1 MRGYTTMGIANFT
14 LGALL
19 TVGSTLMVASA
30 AVGNNDFALM
40 SIWKLPG
47 TPTEDRWLEV
57 RSIDGSDANVLYHVS
72 VLSRKKGSQVWDI
85 KHIVPHMAITAA
97 ALRRSV
103 VQLASGERD
112 SYPESYDNGYR
123 QWLQARSE
131 GSAPICATSV
141 IECAHL

>member
-1 MRGYTTMGIANFT
+1 
-14 LGALL
+14 
-19 TVGSTLMVASA
+19 
-30 AVGNNDFALM
+30 
-40 SIWKLPG
+40 
-47 TPTEDRWLEV
+47 
-57 RSIDGSDANVLYHVS
+57 
-72 VLSRKKGSQVWDI
+72 
-85 KHIVPHMAITAA
+85 MAITAA

>member
-1 MRGYTTMGIANFT
+1 MGIANFT
-14 LGALL
+14 LGVLL

-30 AVGNNDFALM
+30 AVANNDFALR

>member
-1 MRGYTTMGIANFT
+1 MRGYTILGIANFT
-14 LGALL
+14 LGVLL
-19 TVGSTLMVASA
+19 SVGSTLMVASA
-30 AVGNNDFALM
+30 AVGNNDFSLM
-40 SIWKLPG
+40 SVWKLPG
-47 TPTEDRWLEV
+47 TPIEDRWLEV

>member
-1 MRGYTTMGIANFT
+1 MGIANFT
-14 LGALL
+14 LGVLL
-19 TVGSTLMVASA
+19 SVGSTLMVASA
-30 AVGNNDFALM
+30 AVGNNDFSLM
-40 SIWKLPG
+40 SVWKLPG
-47 TPTEDRWLEV
+47 TPIEDRWLEV

-103 VQLASGERD
+103 VQLASAERD

-131 GSAPICATSV
+131 GNAPICATSV

>member
-1 MRGYTTMGIANFT
+1 MGIANFT
-14 LGALL
+14 LGVLL

-131 GSAPICATSV
+131 GNAPICATSV